1 LWQNFCLEKKCY
13 NQTLLIMKKET
24 SICAFL
30 GVSQQEMSMLL
41 GVSRSLWSLYELGQ
55 RDLPLR
61 AKQLLGELLTH
72 VQTNFTAAKST
83 PPPPRNEQL
92 QRLERQL
99 RDNEYQRMLMV
110 RKIAKATKK
119 HEAQARLAHLVAFL
133 SSRDTSKHSVPNLQE
148 AFASKASPDL
158 EAQFSDT
165 LTDLKHRHELLE
177 LEKLL
182 LESRALRMRSALENT
197 GDS

>member
-1 LWQNFCLEKKCY
+1 LPQKIF
-13 NQTLLIMKKET
+13 IMKKQHTLT
-24 SICAFL
+24 SLL
-30 GVSQQEMSMLL
+30 GISQLDAAMLL
-41 GVSRSLWSLYELGQ
+41 GVSRSQWSMYELGQ

-72 VQTNFTAAKST
+72 VQTNYTAAKSA

-99 RDNEYQRMLMV
+99 RDNEYQRLLMT

-119 HEAQARLAHLVAFL
+119 HEAQVRLAHLVAFL
-133 SSRDTSKHSVPNLQE
+133 SSRDTSKHSVPNLHE
-148 AFASKASPDL
+148 AFADKASPDL